1 MQSEECTRQNILK
14 RLKLTPC
21 QDTIKIKKNF
31 YEIAKEIT
39 NIQDLTEKRWDNID
53 SIIVKFYILIAIL
66 IGLQALSIM
75 ICCIFIS

>member
-14 RLKLTPC
+14 RLNLTPC

-66 IGLQALSIM
+66 IGLQALSIV
-75 ICCIFIS
+75 IFCIFIS

>member
-14 RLKLTPC
+14 RLNLTPC
-21 QDTIKIKKNF
+21 QDTIKSKQNF

-39 NIQDLTEKRWDNID
+39 KIQDLTEKRWDNID

-66 IGLQALSIM
+66 IGLQALSIV
-75 ICCIFIS
+75 IFFIIF